1 MSSNL
6 AEPVSSSNS
15 ENLAIPAFADS
26 PKLRLMLGT
35 LLYLAQGFPQGIFFY
50 ALPAWLVAN
59 EQSTQVVAMAVA
71 AASLPWSFKF
81 IAGLVMDRYTWL
93 PMGRRRPWLVASQTG
108 IFVALMAAA
117 ILDPAPGETTL
128 VIGFI
133 LTLSILTAVQ
143 DVALDALVVDL
154 TPDEDMGR
162 MNGFMFAGKVFGI
175 AGGMALT
182 SYLLEEFGLAVA
194 MLGMAAFFVV
204 PAGAAMAI
212 REREG
217 EKLLPWTN
225 GQRSRD
231 LIIETEN
238 WWAIMKVTL
247 TNLFKPQ
254 SLAVVLVVFTYGVH
268 QNLNDT
274 TNSLFAIRQLG
285 WTQSQFA
292 TMGAISNIVMGVFCF
307 TLGGWMVDS
316 FGPKRIAFWSG
327 LVALPSMGWYLLDPA
342 LWQDSRLYIA
352 WYCVNGVPLFLFYL
366 ANLVLAMRV
375 TAQEVAATSFAVF
388 MAFPTLGFSLAAAIL
403 PTLEELGGY
412 QAMFGTSAAL
422 IFLASLFTFALKEQP
437 ATTEQDAP
445 PV

>member
-1 MSSNL
+1 MSSNF

-154 TPDEDMGR
+154 TPDEEMGR

-204 PAGAAMAI
+204 PSGAAMAI

-327 LVALPSMGWYLLDPA
+327 LIALPSMGWYLLDPA
-342 LWQDSRLYIA
+342 LWQGRRLFIS
-352 WYCVNGVPLFLFYL
+352 WDFVNGGPLFETSEDEKRNGTMVKTKLLFYQ
-366 ANLVLAMRV
+366 V
-375 TAQEVAATSFAVF
+375 
-388 MAFPTLGFSLAAAIL
+388 IL
-403 PTLEELGGY
+403 KR
-412 QAMFGTSAAL
+412 FG
-422 IFLASLFTFALKEQP
+422 IP
-437 ATTEQDAP
+437 
-445 PV
+445 